1 VSEEGVERRL
11 TTILAADVVGY
22 SRLMSANEAGTLA
35 QLKTH
40 RKELIEPKTA
50 EYHGRVVKLMGDG
63 TLMEFGSVVDAVHFA
78 VDVQQAM
85 AERNSKVPEDRR
97 IAYRMGIN
105 IGDIIV
111 EGDDIYGDGVNVA
124 ARLEALADPGGVCV
138 SGTVY
143 DHVKGKVE
151 LDFTDLGEQQV
162 KNIPGSLRVYNVAFG
177 ATEGTARGT
186 VALTAHSTKPSQKE
200 PDESGIGID
209 LSLPDYPSI
218 AVLPFANMSTDPE
231 QEFFS
236 DGITEDIIT
245 ALSKISSLLVVAR
258 NSTFTYKGRAVDVK
272 QVSREQGVRY
282 VLEGSVR
289 KVGTRV
295 RVTAQLIDA
304 TTGHHMWAE
313 RYDRDLE
320 DIFAVQDEIT
330 REVVIAL
337 DVRLS
342 KGEQARFWS
351 GGTKNLKAW
360 ECVRL
365 GAELFNQIDLES
377 NLEAARLFKKA
388 IDLDPDYAI
397 AWVMLGWTYFHQ
409 ADVGSL
415 YRSEEQREAMLNS
428 TVECGQKALELDQS
442 CADAYAEL
450 GLCHLS
456 KGEHDQAIAMSEKA
470 VALAPN
476 HSEILATSAVTQ
488 IKSGQSKRAFE
499 LIRKAMR
506 RCPVYP
512 NWYLWALGTA
522 CRLTGQTGSA
532 IAVFEEGI
540 KRSPDHLA
548 LHAGLA
554 STFAELS
561 REGDA
566 QKSVSEILRL
576 DPDFSIKKYMKGLS
590 YREPADM
597 ARFEDGLHKAGLPE

>member
-1 VSEEGVERRL
+1 MG
-11 TTILAADVVGY
+11 AD
-22 SRLMSANEAGTLA
+22 EAGTL
-35 QLKTH
+35 QRLTDL
-40 RKELIEPKTA
+40 RRNFIEPLID
-50 EYHGRVVKLMGDG
+50 EHHGRVFKLMGDG
-63 TLMEFGSVVDAVHFA
+63 LLVEFSSVVDAVACALAWQKGVISQDTGLIF
-78 VDVQQAM
+78 
-85 AERNSKVPEDRR
+85 R
-97 IAYRMGIN
+97 IGIN
-105 IGDIIV
+105 LGDVIV
-111 EGDDIYGDGVNVA
+111 EGDDIHGDGVNIA
-124 ARLEALADPGGVCV
+124 ARLEGLAEPGGICLSDDAYRQVR
-138 SGTVY
+138 
-143 DHVKGKVE
+143 GKTQANFE
-151 LDFTDLGEQQV
+151 HLGEQTL
-162 KNIPGSLRVYNVAFG
+162 KNVAEPVG
-177 ATEGTARGT
+177 IYRVTSEKIGTA
-186 VALTAHSTKPSQKE
+186 VPAMPSEPLALPST
-200 PDESGIGID
+200 
-209 LSLPDYPSI
+209 PSI
-218 AVLPFANMSTDPE
+218 AVLPFTNMSGDDG

-258 NSTFTYKGRAVDVK
+258 NSTFTYKGHAVDVK

-289 KVGTRV
+289 KAGARV

-320 DIFAVQDEIT
+320 DIFEVQDEIT

-351 GGTKNLKAW
+351 GGTTNLKAW
-360 ECVRL
+360 ESVRL

-388 IDLDPDYAI
+388 IDLDPNYAI

-409 ADVGSL
+409 ADVGTL
-415 YRSEEQREAMLNS
+415 FQPEENREAMLDA
-428 TVECGQKALELDQS
+428 TVECGQKALELDPS

-456 KGEHDQAIAMSEKA
+456 KGEYDQAIAMSEKA

-488 IKSGQSKRAFE
+488 IKAGRPRRAFE
-499 LIRKAMR
+499 LVRKAMR
-506 RCPVYP
+506 LCPVYP
-512 NWYLWALGTA
+512 SWHLWALGTA
-522 CRLTGQTGSA
+522 CRSIGQIGSA
-532 IAVFEEGI
+532 IAAFEEGI

-548 LHAGLA
+548 LHVGLA
-554 STFAELS
+554 STLAELS
-561 REGDA
+561 RESDA
-566 QKSVSEILRL
+566 QKSVSEIFRL

-590 YREPADM
+590 YRDPAEL
-597 ARFEDGLHKAGLPE
+597 ARFEDGLRKAGLPE

>member
-1 VSEEGVERRL
+1 
-11 TTILAADVVGY
+11 
-22 SRLMSANEAGTLA
+22 
-35 QLKTH
+35 
-40 RKELIEPKTA
+40 
-50 EYHGRVVKLMGDG
+50 
-63 TLMEFGSVVDAVHFA
+63 
-78 VDVQQAM
+78 M
-85 AERNSKVPEDRR
+85 AE
-97 IAYRMGIN
+97 
-105 IGDIIV
+105 
-111 EGDDIYGDGVNVA
+111 
-124 ARLEALADPGGVCV
+124 PGGLCISDNVHQ
-138 SGTVY
+138 Y
-143 DHVKGKVE
+143 LEGK
-151 LDFTDLGEQQV
+151 LPLTFTDLGEQPL
-162 KNIPGSLRVYNVAFG
+162 KNLPRPLRIWGLSPEAPSSTESSARHEVGS
-177 ATEGTARGT
+177 
-186 VALTAHSTKPSQKE
+186 SP
-200 PDESGIGID
+200 
-209 LSLPDYPSI
+209 SLPDKPSI
-218 AVLPFANMSTDPE
+218 AVLPFTNMSGDSE
-231 QEFFS
+231 QEYFS

-272 QVSREQGVRY
+272 QVSHEQGVRY

-320 DIFAVQDEIT
+320 DIFEVQDEIT

-351 GGTKNLKAW
+351 GGTTNLKAW

-409 ADVGSL
+409 ADVGSSFQ
-415 YRSEEQREAMLNS
+415 SEKNREAMLDA
-428 TVECGQKALELDQS
+428 TVECGQKALELDPS

-488 IKSGQSKRAFE
+488 IKSGQPKRAFE

-506 RCPVYP
+506 LCPVYP
-512 NWYLWALGTA
+512 SWYLWALGTA
-522 CRLTGQTGSA
+522 CRSTGQTGSA
-532 IAVFEEGI
+532 IAAFEEGI

-554 STFAELS
+554 STLAELS
-561 REGDA
+561 RDSDA

-590 YREPADM
+590 YRDPAEL
-597 ARFEDGLHKAGLPE
+597 ARFEDGLRKAGLPE

>member
-1 VSEEGVERRL
+1 LERRL
-11 TTILAADVVGY
+11 AAILAADVVGY
-22 SRLMSANEAGTLA
+22 TALMGADEAGTLERLTGLR
-35 QLKTH
+35 QDFL
-40 RKELIEPKTA
+40 EPLIA
-50 EYHGRVVKLMGDG
+50 DHHGRVVKLMGDG
-63 TLMEFGSVVDAVHFA
+63 ILVEFASVVDAVA
-78 VDVQQAM
+78 CALAWQVGV
-85 AERNSKVPEDRR
+85 AERDEAFKFR
-97 IAYRMGIN
+97 IGIN
-105 IGDIIV
+105 LGDVIV
-111 EGDDIYGDGVNVA
+111 EGEDIHGDGVNVA
-124 ARLEALADPGGVCV
+124 SRLEGLAEPGGVCLSDDAYRQV
-138 SGTVY
+138 R
-143 DHVKGKVE
+143 GKTQANFE
-151 LDFTDLGEQQV
+151 DLGEQSL
-162 KNIPGSLRVYNVAFG
+162 KNVAEPVRVYRI
-177 ATEGTARGT
+177 TSDITSTT
-186 VALTAHSTKPSQKE
+186 VPVMVSE
-200 PDESGIGID
+200 PMA
-209 LSLPDYPSI
+209 LPDTPSI
-218 AVLPFANMSTDPE
+218 AVLPFTNMSGDPE

-258 NSTFTYKGRAVDVK
+258 NSTFTYKGHTIDLKR
-272 QVSREQGVRY
+272 VSHEQGVRY

-289 KVGTRV
+289 KVGKRV

-351 GGTKNLKAW
+351 GGTTNLKAW

-377 NLEAARLFKKA
+377 NLEGARLFKMA

-428 TVECGQKALELDQS
+428 TVECAQKALELDPS

-488 IKSGQSKRAFE
+488 IKSGHPKRAFE

-506 RCPVYP
+506 LCPVYP
-512 NWYLWALGTA
+512 SWYLWALGTA

-532 IAVFEEGI
+532 ILAFEEGI

-554 STFAELS
+554 STLAELG
-561 REGDA
+561 RERDA
-566 QKSVSEILRL
+566 QTSVSEILRL
-576 DPDFSIKKYMKGLS
+576 DPDFSIKNYLKGLS
-590 YREPADM
+590 YRDPAEL
-597 ARFEDGLHKAGLPE
+597 ARFEDGLRKAGLPG